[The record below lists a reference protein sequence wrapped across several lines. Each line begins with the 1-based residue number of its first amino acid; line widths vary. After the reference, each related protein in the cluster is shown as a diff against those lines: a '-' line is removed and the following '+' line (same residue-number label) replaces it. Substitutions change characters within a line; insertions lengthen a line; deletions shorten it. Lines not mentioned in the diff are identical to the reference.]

1 MVLILPRTRGISSGR
16 PVIDYSS
23 PLSKGLA
30 FLAYLGGSQRLD
42 LVGGGGGTLVGN
54 ASWQGA
60 MPSGHAFRSNSNTGA
75 MATWAFPERLLDL
88 KNEITILVRADFT
101 NIPTNT
107 GSRLITLPYGPSW
120 VTPFQTFSFGRVRS
134 STGSTR
140 STFLFAESSTS
151 QIGRD
156 STSAEADFLTTDPV
170 SLYGVVRKGASLSF
184 VKNHRFFSA
193 SSPGTANFA
202 FGSTK
207 EALSLFNVVSDNVRG
222 VTGTCD
228 FAAIWTRSLSKEEVA
243 QINSNPYT
251 LLRGTPII
259 FGEVATAPP
268 VGSSGTGSST
278 LLPPTATGTAT
289 SVNRGASLS
298 TLAPPL
304 VSGSASVTKKGIASS
319 ALPNPS
325 ADGLATAVN
334 RGMGSAVLSAPTTTS
349 SGTTVALGQAAS
361 ALPAPLSAASGT
373 FVARGVASSNI
384 SSPISTGEARVV
396 ARSHAAS
403 SISPPASLAT
413 GTVVLHGVAS
423 SALPLPTASGVST
436 VVAIG
441 VSEATL
447 KLPVSIAFSTP
458 PAGAIAIGDS
468 TLSPPASVAVG
479 RTVKIGAGT
488 SSLTPPSNNANA
500 SACAVGAAASTLPT
514 PTATGAGRVVLRG
527 VAASILPAPRTIAVV
542 GVPPSNGGGNAP
554 HEPYA
559 KLAPELTPIPV
570 VTIPSSPISYEQP
583 RPSFVATETP
593 PERVLA
599 VRATSRDI
607 TIAVASRET
616 LVPRSDRTI
625 GIARIVSKDFDSL
638 PLKEKTPDAILDY
651 KLDWSQYLAADS
663 DRLVDSEWLLPEGLS
678 IAADKPPSFTSR
690 TTLVWLQGGDIN
702 KTYTVLN
709 RVTTVNGRTDTSG
722 FKLKIINYSA

>member
-1 MVLILPRTRGISSGR
+1 MLLTLPRTRGISSGR

-30 FLAYLGGSQRLD
+30 FLAYPGGSQRLD

-88 KNEITILVRADFT
+88 KNEITILIRADFT

-107 GSRLITLPYGPSW
+107 GSRLITLPYGPTW
-120 VTPFQTFSFGRVRS
+120 TTPFQTFSFGRVRS
-134 STGSTR
+134 SSSSTR
-140 STFLFAESSTS
+140 STFAFADSATTQITRDNTS
-151 QIGRD
+151 VEGDI
-156 STSAEADFLTTDPV
+156 LVTDPV
-170 SLYGVVRKGASLSF
+170 SLYGVVRRGATLNF
-184 VKNHRFFSA
+184 VKNHRFFA
-193 SSPGTANFA
+193 ATSSPGSANFA

-207 EALSLFNVVSDNVRG
+207 EALSLFNVAGDNVRG
-222 VTGTCD
+222 FTGSCD
-228 FAAIWTRSLSKEEVA
+228 FAAIWSRALSKEEVA
-243 QINSNPYT
+243 QINSNPYV
-251 LLRGTPII
+251 LLRGTPVL
-259 FGEVATAPP
+259 FGIAAAPA
-268 VGSSGTGSST
+268 GSSGIGSST
-278 LLPPTATGTAT
+278 LLPPLATGTAT
-289 SVNRGASLS
+289 SVNRGAALS
-298 TLAPPL
+298 TLASPL
-304 VSGSASVTKKGIASS
+304 GSGSASVTNKGIASS
-319 ALPNPS
+319 TLPNPS
-325 ADGLATAVN
+325 ADGLATVVN
-334 RGMGSAVLSAPTTTS
+334 RGVAVSALSVPTTTL
-349 SGTTVALGQAAS
+349 SGTIVASGQAAS
-361 ALPAPLSAASGT
+361 ALPVPLSAASGT
-373 FVARGVASSNI
+373 VVARGVANSNI
-384 SSPISTGEARVV
+384 SPPISTGEARVV

-403 SISPPASLAT
+403 SISSPASLAT
-413 GTVVLHGVAS
+413 GTVVSQGVAS
-423 SALPLPTASGVST
+423 SPLPLPTASGVST

-441 VSEATL
+441 VAEATL

-468 TLSPPASVAVG
+468 TLSSPASVAVG
-479 RTVKIGAGT
+479 RAVKTGLGT
-488 SSLTPPSNNANA
+488 SSLTSPSNNANA

-527 VAASILPAPRTIAVV
+527 VAASILPAPRTIAV
-542 GVPPSNGGGNAP
+542 GGPPSNGGENAP

-570 VTIPSSPISYEQP
+570 GTIPSAPIFYEQP

-599 VRATSRDI
+599 IRATSRDI

-625 GIARIVSKDFDSL
+625 GIARIVSKDLDSL
-638 PLKEKTPDAILDY
+638 PLKEKTPDAVLDY

-663 DRLVDSEWLLPEGLS
+663 DRLIDSEWLLPEGLS

-722 FKLKIINYSA
+722 FQLKIINYSA